1 MADPLAQYL
10 TQRFYDW
17 EVRGRGWCSYDE
29 SVTPE
34 PPFIPFYGHFVDQ
47 YVTPADDGRRETLL
61 SQLAKRALA
70 LFKTKQSEP
79 EPESIPEIKE
89 KVRFDRVRGL
99 SHISIVLP
107 QEITYPKDI
116 TEQFLLNLSQ
126 CQYPVCLELVG
137 RSGAVSVHLTVD
149 VSDEIQATTVL
160 QSHFPDAIIT
170 PEDDPILKYW
180 QDEVPTGVF
189 NFGLADE
196 FMLPLRCYRSFAP
209 DPLTGLIATLGMLQ
223 TGEMAAFQIRFEPT
237 RYPWAES
244 IRRSVLLP
252 SGKPFFTNAPDF
264 AKQALSKISSPL
276 YGVNIRAITQAA
288 DIDQVCGIIQ
298 RISASLSTLDNP
310 QGNSLNLLHNSKS
323 DVDEL
328 PIDVITRCSKLSGM
342 ILSLDELLSLVHLP
356 GATIAT
362 PTLVRSAIKTK
373 PAPEIACKGSLILG
387 ENIHAGKVKTVGQT
401 REQRVRHTYL
411 IGASGSGKSTLLSS
425 MIKQDIEQGN
435 GFGVLD
441 PHGDLI
447 DVVLSHVPPE
457 RFDDVVLLDLADEE
471 YPIPFNILS
480 AHTELEK
487 NLLAS
492 DLAASFERLAS
503 SWGDVMT
510 AVLSNAILA
519 FLESDKGGTLADLR
533 RFLVEKQFRAKFLST
548 VRDPE
553 VAYYWQHE
561 FPLVS
566 GKPQGSIVTRLNTF
580 LRPKP
585 IRYMVSH
592 GENHLD
598 VSDMMNTGKIFLARI
613 PQGAIGE
620 ENAFLLGTLLVSA
633 FHRSALS
640 RQSVDA
646 TQRKPFYLYIDE
658 FHHFVTPSM
667 AQILSGARKYG
678 LGLILAHQELRQL
691 ESRNSDVASAVISN
705 PATRICFNLG
715 DQDAKRLESGFASFT
730 ASDLQNL
737 SVGNAICRMERS
749 EFDFNLRVPLPPKV
763 NSDDAKMRET
773 EIRKRSRKR
782 YAVQRS
788 DVEKILEQYRADMP
802 VAKRKHPKPKVVQD
816 IPLEKPQEQAPE
828 VEPVT
833 KTETIQKPASTPGR
847 GGQKHKSIQRLIKH
861 WAEGMGYRAQIEK
874 PILEGRGAV
883 DVALYKGDISI
894 ACEIS
899 ITTPTDHECANLIK
913 CLDAKFDHVAMIA
926 DEEERLEKVRK
937 KSKTT
942 LENTTY
948 QQVHFMLPQQLF
960 RFIEELEQ
968 SAVNS
973 STTVRGYRVKI
984 NRSPLDANE
993 RSERMKSIK
1002 RTIAGAA
1009 IRRGSRG
1016 NKDES

>member
-1 MADPLAQYL
+1 M
-10 TQRFYDW
+10 
-17 EVRGRGWCSYDE
+17 
-29 SVTPE
+29 
-34 PPFIPFYGHFVDQ
+34 
-47 YVTPADDGRRETLL
+47 
-61 SQLAKRALA
+61 
-70 LFKTKQSEP
+70 
-79 EPESIPEIKE
+79 
-89 KVRFDRVRGL
+89 
-99 SHISIVLP
+99 
-107 QEITYPKDI
+107 
-116 TEQFLLNLSQ
+116 
-126 CQYPVCLELVG
+126 
-137 RSGAVSVHLTVD
+137 
-149 VSDEIQATTVL
+149 
-160 QSHFPDAIIT
+160 
-170 PEDDPILKYW
+170 
-180 QDEVPTGVF
+180 
-189 NFGLADE
+189 
-196 FMLPLRCYRSFAP
+196 
-209 DPLTGLIATLGMLQ
+209 
-223 TGEMAAFQIRFEPT
+223 
-237 RYPWAES
+237 
-244 IRRSVLLP
+244 
-252 SGKPFFTNAPDF
+252 
-264 AKQALSKISSPL
+264 
-276 YGVNIRAITQAA
+276 
-288 DIDQVCGIIQ
+288 
-298 RISASLSTLDNP
+298 
-310 QGNSLNLLHNSKS
+310 
-323 DVDEL
+323 
-328 PIDVITRCSKLSGM
+328 
-342 ILSLDELLSLVHLP
+342 DELLSLVHLP
-356 GATIAT
+356 SASVTT
-362 PTLVRSAIKTK
+362 PTLIRSALKTK

-387 ENIHAGKVKTVGQT
+387 ENIHAGKVNTVGQT
-401 REQRVRHTYL
+401 KDQRVRHTYL

-425 MIKQDIEQGN
+425 MIKQDIEQGS

-447 DVVLSHVPPE
+447 DVVLSHIPPE
-457 RFDDVVLLDLADEE
+457 RFRDVVLLDLADEE

-492 DLAASFERLAS
+492 DLAASFERLAT
-503 SWGDVMT
+503 SWGDQMT

-533 RFLVEKQFRAKFLST
+533 RFLVEKQFRAKFLET

-640 RQSVDA
+640 RQSLEA
-646 TQRKPFYLYIDE
+646 EQRKPFYLYIDE

-715 DQDAKRLESGFASFT
+715 DHDAKRLESGFASF
-730 ASDLQNL
+730 AAGDLQNL
-737 SVGNAICRMERS
+737 SVGNAICRMERT
-749 EFDFNLRVPLPPKV
+749 EFDFNLHVPLPPKV
-763 NSDDAKMRET
+763 NIDEAKRREQ
-773 EIRKRSRKR
+773 EIRKRSRER

-788 DVEKILEQYRADMP
+788 SVEKILEQNRADIP
-802 VAKRKHPKPKVVQD
+802 VAEKTKPKPKASKETP
-816 IPLEKPQEQAPE
+816 IEKLQEQVPE
-828 VEPVT
+828 VEPVA

-847 GGQKHKSIQRLIKH
+847 GGQKHKSIQRLIKQ

-913 CLDAKFDHVAMIA
+913 CLDAKFDHVVMIA

-984 NRSPLDANE
+984 NRSPLDASE